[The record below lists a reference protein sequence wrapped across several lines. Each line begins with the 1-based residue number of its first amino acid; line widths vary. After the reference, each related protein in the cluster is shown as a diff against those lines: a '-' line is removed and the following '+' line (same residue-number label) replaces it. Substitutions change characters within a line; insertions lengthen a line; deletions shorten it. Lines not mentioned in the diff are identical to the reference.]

1 MNRQPP
7 TYLLDENYYL
17 VVDKLAN
24 EVEIKM
30 KTGLE
35 GIIKD
40 YISYLKTNKI
50 EKPRSFSEYG
60 LELLYIGALYISY
73 SKEEGETVYKKLES
87 LCVWL
92 ESTKEFDEIT

>member
-60 LELLYIGALYISY
+60 LELLYIGLFIFL
-73 SKEEGETVYKKLES
+73 TQKKK
-87 LCVWL
+87 V
-92 ESTKEFDEIT
+92 TAVK